1 MDIIMPKTTPIKRS
15 RQAQDSNIALTA
27 RILKG
32 LNKSID
38 EQIDLA
44 RDIEVEHA
52 IALLESGKANLIE
65 HDEMIR
71 LAKKRIG

>member
-38 EQIDLA
+38 EQIDMA

>member
-1 MDIIMPKTTPIKRS
+1 MPKTTPIKRS

>member
-1 MDIIMPKTTPIKRS
+1 MPKTTPIKRS
-15 RQAQDSNIALTA
+15 RQPQDSNIALTA

>member
-1 MDIIMPKTTPIKRS
+1 MPKTTPRQRS
-15 RQAQDSNIALTA
+15 RQSAESQLALTA
-27 RILKG
+27 RVLKG

-38 EQIDLA
+38 EQIELA

-52 IALLESGKANLIE
+52 IALLESGKAKLID

>member
-65 HDEMIR
+65 HGEMIR